1 MKRIKVMPKKAKR
14 DTTALTKRV
23 LLISVCILLGLV
35 MILGATLGI
44 VSGVRRAKALVYFD
58 GIDIS
63 EGEARYLVSYYKAQY
78 MANLSRGGVSVSDTP
93 EFWSSKVFGDSTY
106 LDYLR
111 ISTESYLRQLTVA
124 NKIFDKNTSLTGK
137 DRDNLK
143 IATEEILSYRAQGSK
158 STFGELCKKYG
169 FDYSDFV
176 SATEKIYKGWSAK
189 TKIFGDKGE
198 NMSLFPDYCE
208 EFLEYYTHVDLLFI
222 RTEEVFVYD
231 EAGNRVVDDDG
242 SYKTRPL
249 TAEERAE
256 REVRLEAARRAING
270 INAGTVTPERFY
282 ELLAQYGEGDKS
294 MDESGYYF
302 HRESEYTKEFSEV
315 FDEIVLASYEL
326 EEGMCCEIE
335 CDIGRCFIRRVPVT
349 DGAYLKTGAVKDCFS
364 DFYSLTSDLVYQR
377 LIDEDTKLV
386 ELRDIWSVIDLQAI
400 PYNTDFVARL

>member
-14 DTTALTKRV
+14 DTAALTKRV

-44 VSGVRRAKALVYFD
+44 VSGVRRARALVYFD

-93 EFWSSKVFGDSTY
+93 EFWSSKVLGDSTY

-143 IATEEILSYRAQGSK
+143 IATEEILSYRAQGSR

-231 EAGNRVVDDDG
+231 ESGNRVVDDDG

-249 TAEERAE
+249 TAEEVAE

-270 INAGTVTPERFY
+270 INAGSVTPERFY